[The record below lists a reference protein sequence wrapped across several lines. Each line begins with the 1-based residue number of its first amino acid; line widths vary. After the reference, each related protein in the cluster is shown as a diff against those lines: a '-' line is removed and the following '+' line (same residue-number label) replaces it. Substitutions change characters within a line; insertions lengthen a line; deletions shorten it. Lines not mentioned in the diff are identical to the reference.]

1 METSSSSRFITNK
14 EKTVDQI
21 ITSVASKSKA
31 MDFLVGYFFFSG
43 YSLIAPSI
51 KDKKLRI
58 LVGLDAEVDVEHC
71 IREYEEISLKKNT
84 DSKQTFRKRNWDS
97 IVQGINNA
105 DILDNKES
113 VETYRIFKEKLIDGS
128 LEVRKTKEPNHSK
141 MYVFH
146 SQEKDDVNGLEMG
159 KIIVG
164 SSNFSYQGLK
174 GRNEVN
180 LYLQD
185 GHDYEDGKKIFED
198 LWNDAVSLVDSDTK
212 DDFLSFIKEHTWLE
226 IVPSPFLMYVRVLY
240 EYFKINNDVI
250 RTPREITR
258 DRQTEFF
265 DVSYQTDAIREGA

>member
-1 METSSSSRFITNK
+1 MQEQSASSRFITNK
-14 EKTVDQI
+14 EKSVDQI
-21 ITSVASKSKA
+21 ITSVAAKSKA

-58 LVGLDAEVDVEHC
+58 LVGLDAEVDAEHC

-84 DSKQTFRKRNWDS
+84 DSKQTFRKKNWNS

-146 SQEKDDVNGLEMG
+146 SQEFNINKY
-159 KIIVG
+159 I
-164 SSNFSYQGLK
+164 FSL
-174 GRNEVN
+174 
-180 LYLQD
+180 
-185 GHDYEDGKKIFED
+185 
-198 LWNDAVSLVDSDTK
+198 
-212 DDFLSFIKEHTWLE
+212 
-226 IVPSPFLMYVRVLY
+226 P
-240 EYFKINNDVI
+240 
-250 RTPREITR
+250 
-258 DRQTEFF
+258 
-265 DVSYQTDAIREGA
+265 